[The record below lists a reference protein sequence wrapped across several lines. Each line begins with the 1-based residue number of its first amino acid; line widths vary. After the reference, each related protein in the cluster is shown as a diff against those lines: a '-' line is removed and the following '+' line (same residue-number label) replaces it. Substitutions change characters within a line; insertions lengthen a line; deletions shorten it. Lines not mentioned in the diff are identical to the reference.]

1 LHVCLLLESGPRAL
15 TPLMSGFDPKETL
28 RDTKTAVRSTTT
40 DTGAII
46 AQRGEQAAKNFLPL
60 LRGAVRLDESAH
72 TVDRA
77 FL

>member
-1 LHVCLLLESGPRAL
+1 
-15 TPLMSGFDPKETL
+15 MSQVDPKETL

>member
-1 LHVCLLLESGPRAL
+1 MLSTFLHRL
-15 TPLMSGFDPKETL
+15 DPKETL